1 MKHLQLTDE
10 LQEQASLYAC
20 GAMPEGERQEYARH
34 LEEDDCAVCRNEV
47 QELQSAVNLLAFNVP
62 PQDPSPKV
70 KSRLMARAESAT
82 ASPRGVAPAPR
93 RRLAWAAGLSV
104 VAASILL
111 VFLLQDNAQLRR
123 LADSLRTRVVQLESE
138 IDQQRLLV
146 ATLTSSDVRVVNLA
160 GQNTAPQARARIFW
174 NQPQRQW
181 LVYVRGLPPVPNDRS
196 YQLWFVPKAG
206 NPVSAAVFNTNP
218 DGSTMIEV
226 PVPAALDQLMAAAV
240 TTEPA
245 GGVPQPTG
253 PFALLGALN

>member
-20 GAMPEGERQEYARH
+20 GAMPDSERQEYARH
-34 LEEDDCAVCRNEV
+34 LEEDGCGVCRNEV
-47 QELQSAVNLLAFNVP
+47 QELQTAVNLLAFNVP
-62 PQDPSPKV
+62 PQDPPPEV
-70 KSRLMARAESAT
+70 KSRLMARAESA
-82 ASPRGVAPAPR
+82 AGSKRGIAPAPR
-93 RRLAWAAGLSV
+93 RRLVWAAGLSA

-111 VFLLQDNAQLRR
+111 VLLAQDNAQLRR
-123 LADSLRTRVVQLESE
+123 LTDSLRTQVAQLESE
-138 IDQQRLLV
+138 LGQQRLLV

-160 GQNTAPQARARIFW
+160 GQNTTPQARARIFW

-218 DGSTMIEV
+218 DGSYMAAV

-240 TTEPA
+240 TTEPF
-245 GGVPQPTG
+245 GGLPQPSG
-253 PFALLGALN
+253 PFALLGALD